1 MIYVNCPLSLRNVE
15 DLLFERG
22 LDICHATVRL
32 WWTRFDPERV
42 RRMETLQKT
51 ISIRNAISSA
61 EIATESAAQPPW
73 RSGERSLDI
82 SRPVELTRTWTVTS

>member
-32 WWTRFDPERV
+32 WWTRFGPERV

-61 EIATESAAQPPW
+61 SITTESAAQPPW
-73 RSGERSLDI
+73 R
-82 SRPVELTRTWTVTS
+82 TVMGQSQAAPALAALIRRRVAA